1 MAQGFTIDSGMG
13 LGLDADRGVISTDGT
28 KKARI
33 ERAALT
39 LFAQEG
45 IDQVTTKA
53 IAASAQ
59 VSEGLIYRHFSN
71 KEDLARALMLA
82 IHDRLNTII
91 HEAAALDDI
100 RAQIRHIVSA
110 YCDIADADWML
121 FRYHI
126 LYLHRFPNLSGSTG
140 NDPLSLTQNL
150 LEAAMAR
157 GDIPTEDAHALSPMA
172 LGIVLQTAE
181 AKVLG
186 FIQGPLGDHLDSF
199 VRRIEAVLDL

>member
-1 MAQGFTIDSGMG
+1 MAQSFDHDS
-13 LGLDADRGVISTDGT
+13 DWGVMSANGT

-53 IAASAQ
+53 IAANAQ

-71 KEDLARALMLA
+71 KEDLARALMSA
-82 IHDRLNTII
+82 VHHRLSDII
-91 HEAAALDDI
+91 SEAVTLNNI
-100 RAQIRHIVSA
+100 RTQIRHIVTA
-110 YCDIADADWML
+110 YCDFADADWML

-126 LYLHRFPNLSGSTG
+126 LYLHRFPNISDASG
-140 NDPLSLTQNL
+140 NDPLNLTQKL
-150 LEAAMAR
+150 LEAAMER
-157 GDIPTEDAHALSPMA
+157 GDIPTEDAHILAPMA

-186 FIQGPLGDHLDSF
+186 FITGPLGDHLDLF
-199 VRRIEAVLDL
+199 VRRIEAVLDV

>member
-1 MAQGFTIDSGMG
+1 MTQSFDH
-13 LGLDADRGVISTDGT
+13 DPERGIISADGT

-39 LFAQEG
+39 LFAQDS

-53 IAASAQ
+53 IAASAR

-91 HEAAALDDI
+91 QEAAALGDI
-100 RAQIRHIVSA
+100 RAQIRHIATA
-110 YCDIADADWML
+110 YCDIADTDWML

-126 LYLHRFPNLSGSTG
+126 LYLHRFPNLSGATG
-140 NDPLSLTQNL
+140 NDPLSLTQKL
-150 LEAAMAR
+150 LEDAMAR
-157 GDIPTEDAHALSPMA
+157 GDIPTDDAHALSPMA

-186 FIQGPLGDHLDSF
+186 FIKGPLGDHLDSF

>member
-1 MAQGFTIDSGMG
+1 MALSFDH
-13 LGLDADRGVISTDGT
+13 DPDRGVISTDGT

-71 KEDLARALMLA
+71 KEDLARALMSA
-82 IHDRLNTII
+82 VHNRLNAII
-91 HEAAALDDI
+91 HEATALGSI
-100 RAQIRHIVSA
+100 RRQIRHIVTA
-110 YCDIADADWML
+110 YCALADTDWML

-126 LYLHRFPNLSGSTG
+126 LYLHRFPNISGTKG
-140 NDPLSLTQNL
+140 NDPMSLTQNL

-157 GDIPTEDAHALSPMA
+157 GDIPTEDAHILAPMA

-186 FIQGPLGDHLDSF
+186 FINTPLGDHLDLF
-199 VRRIEAVLDL
+199 VRRIEALLDV